1 MSDIVERLRALGV
14 NGEVLLQKEQELL
27 AEAADEIAR
36 LRGENNVMASLLA
49 CWLDPMLQ
57 GEDRWAISA
66 ETLEQLLMATK
77 KALGDE

>member
-36 LRGENNVMASLLA
+36 LRDMLNEA
-49 CWLDPMLQ
+49 C
-57 GEDRWAISA
+57 RWHAQFPIGWRTQEA
-66 ETLEQLLMATK
+66 PDE
-77 KALGDE
+77 ALGGDAVRHV